1 MSRKHLS
8 RVLALVLA
16 LAMLFALSIPAFA
29 CSSINLTSKEGD
41 TYWFRTCDMND
52 IFNVFGENGSMISS
66 SYLVSYP
73 AGVPINFVTG
83 TVTPKYT
90 VMGMSFSDSLALLD
104 GMNDAGLVGALQN
117 FNEGT
122 SWPEDEVPEGCHL
135 VAGMEV
141 ITWFLAQCKNVD
153 EVLELVKNVRVKAL
167 YVDGIPGSD
176 LTATMHLV
184 FTDAS
189 GKSVVLENDD
199 PENPGVYS
207 VYETVGVMT
216 NSPEYPHHV
225 EDLANYVG
233 ALGMD
238 SITLGGQEIKAT
250 KSNVSATLPGSDNS
264 NDRFV
269 RLAMWRYYC
278 NEGRDFSNDTMLAK
292 GFGILARVQTPLNT
306 ITPQSMYT
314 MYSIG
319 YDLSNQTLYIRPY
332 DTLTYTSL
340 SMSDVPSNVRTTYN
354 VNRANSNFCVKA
366 VPNASSDKA
375 LSNTQNVLVDGKSV
389 EFQTYALMDSY
400 GNLTNYVKLRD
411 VASVLNGTAAQ
422 FEVGYADGTITV
434 ETGKAYTVTGT
445 EMQTPFSGDRAYQAN
460 NGTVKVDGKDADL
473 AAFQLVDDN
482 GGAYTYFKLRDLGTA
497 LGFGVDFVNGQV
509 TITTK

>member
-8 RVLALVLA
+8 RVLALVLT
-16 LAMLFALSIPAFA
+16 LVMLFALSVPALA

-52 IFNVFGENGSMISS
+52 IFNIFGEKGSYIQS

-83 TVTPKYT
+83 TVTPKHT

-104 GMNDAGLVGALQN
+104 GMNDAGLVGGLQN

-122 SWPEDEVPEGCHL
+122 SWPEEEAPEGCQL

-141 ITWFLAQCKNVD
+141 ITWFLAQCGSVD
-153 EVLELVKNVRVKAL
+153 EVIDLVKNVRVKAL

-176 LTATMHLV
+176 LSATMHLV

-225 EDLANYVG
+225 DDLADYVG

-238 SITLGGQEIKAT
+238 SITLNGIEVKGT
-250 KSNVSATLPGSDNS
+250 KSDVSAVLPGSDDS
-264 NDRFV
+264 NARFV

-278 NEGRDFSNDTMLAK
+278 NEGRDFTNDTMLAE
-292 GFGILARVQTPLNT
+292 GFGVLARVQTPLNT

-314 MYSIG
+314 QYTVG
-319 YDLSNQTLYIRPY
+319 YDLSNKTMYIRPY
-332 DTLTYTSL
+332 DSLTYTTL
-340 SMSDVPSNVRTTYN
+340 SMSDTPSNVRTTYN
-354 VNRANSNFCVKA
+354 VYRGNDGFSVKA
-366 VPNASSDKA
+366 VANPNTDLAYSS
-375 LSNTQNVLVDGKSV
+375 TQNVLVDGKSV
-389 EFQTYALMDSY
+389 EFQAYALMDAN
-400 GNLTNYVKLRD
+400 GNLTNYIKLRD
-411 VASVLNGTAAQ
+411 VAAALNGTAAQ

-434 ETGKAYTVTGT
+434 ETGKAYTTTGT
-445 EMQTPFSGDRAYQAN
+445 EMQTPFSGDRVYQPNSGA
-460 NGTVKVDGKDADL
+460 VKVDGKDADL
-473 AAFQLVDDN
+473 SAIQLFDDN

-497 LGFGVDFVNGQV
+497 LGFGVDFVNGQI
-509 TITTK
+509 TIATK